1 MHRAD
6 GAVIF
11 GIPIDVAIIGIRGVR
26 RIVQAIEGDAV
37 DGWLGVAGVVK
48 LGGLKPI
55 AVVGAMAGLHVAQ
68 ASKGIPPQM
77 AIRPFLLSDEFGV
90 AISAKGGWRD
100 TCLLS

>member
-1 MHRAD
+1 MIGICLPIAVSIGAHRFPCGRDKLHRAD

-11 GIPIDVAIIGIRGVR
+11 GIPIDVAIIGIWSVR

-55 AVVGAMAGLHVAQ
+55 AVVGAVAGLHVA
-68 ASKGIPPQM
+68 
-77 AIRPFLLSDEFGV
+77 
-90 AISAKGGWRD
+90 
-100 TCLLS
+100 